1 MQDIDRAVA
10 NILRLKFRMGLFENP
25 YVSPEK
31 AGRTVRSRAHKELAR
46 QVARKGVVLL
56 KNEGILPLSKQL
68 KSIAVIGP
76 NADNMYNQL
85 GDYTAPQERKEITTV
100 LDGIRNTVS
109 ASTQV
114 TYVKGCAIRDTT
126 AHHIPAAVEAAQKQM
141 PSYW

>member
-1 MQDIDRAVA
+1 
-10 NILRLKFRMGLFENP
+10 MGLFENP

-114 TYVKGCAIRDTT
+114 TYVKGCAYSSTPPPITFLLLWSRTKSGCRR
-126 AHHIPAAVEAAQKQM
+126 IGSRRFECP
-141 PSYW
+141 

>member
-1 MQDIDRAVA
+1 MPIYSVSIPYGIIR
-10 NILRLKFRMGLFENP
+10 NP

-100 LDGIRNTVS
+100 LARHTKYRLSFHTGDLCQRMCYS
-109 ASTQV
+109 
-114 TYVKGCAIRDTT
+114 
-126 AHHIPAAVEAAQKQM
+126 
-141 PSYW
+141 